1 MQITICNYIFF
12 MSVFFSIIFDTESR
26 RKETM
31 TLYLEQGI
39 LEMEECL
46 AGI

>member
-1 MQITICNYIFF
+1 MQITICNYIFN
-12 MSVFFSIIFDTESR
+12 FSIIFDTESR